1 MKEETILALMV
12 APGSR
17 PCLTIL
23 KNELDALQKAVS
35 IGAPYQGYI
44 EVLSLEDDVCLICN
58 EEAKLISLPGNRRI
72 GRDIIAGAFYIVGDQ
87 FQIVGLIPALSFVI
101 ARLDFRNPFS
111 PRNDA
116 IDLRKKFFF
125 LRPYIRQSIAERGQ
139 RYLLIHT

>member
-58 EEAKLISLPGNRRI
+58 EEAKLISLPGNRHI
-72 GRDIIAGAFYIVGDQ
+72 GRDIIAGVFYIVGDDRHGN
-87 FQIVGLIPALSFVI
+87 FCSLPMETARRYARIFWEPESFTEKEVC
-101 ARLDFRNPFS
+101 DS
-111 PRNDA
+111 M
-116 IDLRKKFFF
+116 F
-125 LRPYIRQSIAERGQ
+125 LTFETDSEP
-139 RYLLIHT
+139 